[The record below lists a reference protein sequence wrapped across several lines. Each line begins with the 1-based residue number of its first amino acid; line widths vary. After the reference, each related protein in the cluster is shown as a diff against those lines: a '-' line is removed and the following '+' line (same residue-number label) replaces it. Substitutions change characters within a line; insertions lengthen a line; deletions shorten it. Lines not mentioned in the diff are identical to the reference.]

1 MNSRHSL
8 RVGNTTYTPTGRLYI
23 AQECITVNHRP
34 GGRNFADV
42 DVPGWLEFKDEV
54 DERGGDQMR
63 HLAVE
68 LDTEEVEA
76 AADLL
81 TDCFPS
87 VAAALRYLVHPHDHG
102 STNTTFQRLAFWR
115 RWLALSAGYSHPLN
129 PIAAEIANA
138 VDGIRAGRCVDVKDD
153 NGYPLLD
160 WIFTRSDGGEEIT
173 IGTDSMLLNETSEA
187 IASIMIP
194 ELLHIHGQLEREE

>member
-23 AQECITVNHRP
+23 AQECETVNHRP

-42 DVPGWLEFKDEV
+42 DVPGWLEFKEEV
-54 DERGGDQMR
+54 DERGNEQMR

-81 TDCFPS
+81 ADVFPAVS
-87 VAAALRYLVHPHDHG
+87 AALRYLVTPHEHG
-102 STNTTFQRLAFWR
+102 ATNSSFDRLPFWR
-115 RWLALSAGYSHPLN
+115 KWLALSVGYANPLD

-138 VDGIRAGRCVDVKDD
+138 VDGIQSGRCSYFREDD
-153 NGYPLLD
+153 GYMAIA
-160 WIFTRSDGGEEIT
+160 WKFTRCDGDEIT
-173 IGTDSMLLNETSEA
+173 INTDSALSSETSEA